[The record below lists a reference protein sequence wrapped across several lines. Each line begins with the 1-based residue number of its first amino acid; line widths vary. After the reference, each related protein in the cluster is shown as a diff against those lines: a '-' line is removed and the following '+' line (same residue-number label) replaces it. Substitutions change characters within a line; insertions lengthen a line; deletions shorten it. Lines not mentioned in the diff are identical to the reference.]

1 MHVIITVLIIIKV
14 GDTSQ
19 FFMKKA
25 DVFNGIGSGV
35 LIFICAWMIIYN
47 VVYTLWMNIVRL
59 FLKEESFLK
68 IRQQKKENIV
78 CFKV

>member
-1 MHVIITVLIIIKV
+1 MIKV

-47 VVYTLWMNIVRL
+47 VVYTL
-59 FLKEESFLK
+59 
-68 IRQQKKENIV
+68 
-78 CFKV
+78 